1 MESKRKNPNT
11 AYDPSERWAQRFL
24 LNDNFDSVA
33 ERQYDEHLAIQ
44 QLELPERG
52 DNLEDYWS

>member
-1 MESKRKNPNT
+1 MESKRKPRP

-24 LNDNFDSVA
+24 LNDNFDTVA
-33 ERQYDEHLAIQ
+33 ERQYDEQLAIQ
-44 QLELPERG
+44 SLELPEKG